1 MISRNSLPR
10 LLYKEMGHI
19 ILDSCSSL
27 EFQISRAPFPHLT
40 APSTTNSL
48 FNLFLESLI
57 CHRRIVLS
65 RQVESQDSSQRAL
78 SRRASECQKVK
89 RGEGMNKMGLVVEHS
104 PDMYEVLGFVPSIT
118 RMKTF

>member
-1 MISRNSLPR
+1 M
-10 LLYKEMGHI
+10 
-19 ILDSCSSL
+19 
-27 EFQISRAPFPHLT
+27 
-40 APSTTNSL
+40 
-48 FNLFLESLI
+48 
-57 CHRRIVLS
+57 LS

-118 RMKTF
+118 RMNKDRRGKREEKRKGGKGGWEAGPARRLSR